1 MEILETQVYRG
12 ANYWAPVPVIRFVL
26 DIGDLREW
34 PTHMIPSFCERL
46 AATVPTLGEH
56 RCATGEPGGFFEQA
70 GQSTRLL
77 HVAQHVALEL
87 QILAGQKVSY
97 GKAHAVDH
105 EEDTAPLEVSHLI
118 FQYEEAEVGITAGK
132 LAIRM
137 LESLVYAERD
147 PAFDFARQL
156 TKLIQRAK

>member
-1 MEILETQVYRG
+1 MLHQVPETSCQERYMEILETQVYRG

-34 PTHMIPSFCERL
+34 PTPMIPSCWEKL

-56 RCATGEPGGFFEQA
+56 RCAIGEPGGFFEV
-70 GQSTRLL
+70 GQSTGLL

-97 GKAHAVDH
+97 GKAHAV
-105 EEDTAPLEVSHLI
+105 
-118 FQYEEAEVGITAGK
+118 
-132 LAIRM
+132 
-137 LESLVYAERD
+137 
-147 PAFDFARQL
+147 
-156 TKLIQRAK
+156 